1 MRRYHI
7 VLISLVVVSLA
18 LTSCGPGQLLGLQL
32 TATPTPTAT
41 NTMTPT
47 TTSTPTLTST
57 PTPVFSIFSDAI
69 DSYLLMFRG
78 DLTAGAI
85 SALKDLQRA
94 LIAEDSGTI
103 CSQTESLWNAYFNA
117 KKSLALAGAGPL
129 ESMPID
135 SLYDNVLKGILD
147 AEQSGKIKCPATPT
161 PAPTQTAA
169 PTATPLPSPT
179 PAPAA
184 SVTGDSINVRSGPGT
199 IYPVVGK
206 AAKGE
211 SLPVIARNQDGSWL
225 EVELK
230 DGKRGWVATKLMQS
244 SVPTE
249 SLPIEA
255 KIPPAPTSQPP
266 PAATTAPKPD
276 YTTAT
281 IIGRVM
287 GKDGDPKVSEHIQVT
302 VLGFEKRIETWTGPD
317 GRFAISGVP
326 AGEEYLMGVLIG
338 LETSATNSMLVVVN
352 GDSLF
357 SLQPGATLDL
367 GEIKVSW

>member
-199 IYPVVGK
+199 VYPVVAQAKKGEMLLVISRTQDGAWLEVTLAGGK
-206 AAKGE
+206 QGWVSARLATLNVPVE
-211 SLPVIARNQDGSWL
+211 SLPVAKVIP
-225 EVELK
+225 
-230 DGKRGWVATKLMQS
+230 
-244 SVPTE
+244 PT
-249 SLPIEA
+249 P
-255 KIPPAPTSQPP
+255 KPAPTKA
-266 PAATTAPKPD
+266 AATPKPT
-276 YTTAT
+276 YPTGT
-281 IIGRVM
+281 IVGRVVDAQ
-287 GKDGDPKVSEHIQVT
+287 GEARIGERVLLQIIAPLHQPDVPEKTVYSE
-302 VLGFEKRIETWTGPD
+302 GD
-317 GRFAISGVP
+317 GRFTIRDVP
-326 AGEEYLMGVLIG
+326 ASPGYLLMLGAG
-338 LETSATNSMLVVVN
+338 TAGRATLMRVN
-352 GDSLF
+352 GKVTF
-357 SLQPGATLDL
+357 SIEPGQTLDV
-367 GEIKVSW
+367 GNVAVP